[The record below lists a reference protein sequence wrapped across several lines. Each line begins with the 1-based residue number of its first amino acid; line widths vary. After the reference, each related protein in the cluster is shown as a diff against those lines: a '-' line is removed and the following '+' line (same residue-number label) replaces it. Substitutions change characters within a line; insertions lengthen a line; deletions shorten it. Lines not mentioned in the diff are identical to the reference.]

1 MHSLSQIKPG
11 KIFFRVPASCSSVRF
26 QFCAMKSRVFIV
38 CLLAVCSLGM
48 AAEQPLRIF
57 LRVGKKTHGPAGN
70 GQHDGPT
77 FLKEWKPLLAGRGAS
92 VEGAIAFPT
101 AAQLENTDVLVMYT
115 EEGGTIKAE
124 DRANLDQFLKRGGGI
139 VAIHDS
145 VCGND
150 PQWWKTIIGGAWEH
164 GHSKWLE
171 YEVPIYYTSQDNPI
185 TQGASNFEFDDEI
198 YYDLHMMPDAK
209 ILAGSWTPD
218 KRAMKGGRLM
228 QHVYDVSP
236 QMWTYEKDGH
246 RAFVCIPGHHYKSFN
261 LPHFRAV
268 LLRGIAWAGKRDVNS
283 LCTQTELAS
292 LRYPEGGPTAPE
304 NESSKLEL
312 HPDFDI
318 RLVAAEPLIN
328 KVINLDWDPSG
339 KMWVAETPEYPNG
352 RRGIRP
358 DQAGNEWKD
367 HGGLV
372 AEVGRQERPA
382 HDRISKLID
391 SNGDGIA
398 DKKEIFYEGL
408 ELVTS
413 FVFFR
418 DGVIVSQAPDIL
430 WLRDTDG
437 DGKADKVEKLYTGL
451 GTSDT
456 HAVINNLRWGLDGW
470 IYATHGYSAG
480 RVHSPD
486 GAREFG
492 TIGSGVVRFKPD
504 GSAFEQFCSK
514 NGNTWGLDITSD
526 GEVLFTQPTSNDLLN
541 HVVLPEGVL
550 ARGRV
555 GNATSYKAVIH
566 DRKSNPL
573 IKFENLAYV
582 QIDLVGKFT
591 AAAGCAIYEG
601 GAWPAEWR
609 YSYFTTEPTINI
621 VHHEAVKPDGVTFA
635 AHKTRDEE
643 FIGGRDKWF
652 RPIETRIGPDGA
664 LYVIDWYNQAVVH
677 NDTRGPKHN
686 AVNAAVRPDR
696 DHYFGRI
703 FRVQHKKA
711 ESIAVP
717 DLSKASPSNLV
728 AALAHPNK
736 AVRFTAHRLLW
747 ENPTSETL
755 GLLRQRPDTEQFPPW
770 VHRLWLLAD
779 AGRVPDHILAYALG
793 DERPELR
800 KTAMRLVSFV
810 TNSPNPRI
818 KAAILKALDDSDARV
833 QLEAIVALGSC
844 AVDDTTAAALVKLY
858 PAATNAWVESAIA
871 GVASRNPAAF
881 INAAFA
887 SDAPDDLK
895 SFVAVLGHQLARS
908 AEDDPDRASAAVMA
922 AANAPAKADALKI
935 MTFDTLAKS
944 LSPGI
949 APRWSDSVRSAFQRL
964 LHTPNPALAA
974 ATLPLIAK
982 WDKSGAMAGE
992 VKPLVQQL
1000 SQKLGDTAVPD
1011 EQRAQVAASLLGVR
1025 QLNSEIVPNV
1035 TKIVGSSASPA
1046 LQKQIAES
1054 LGATADPGV
1063 GASFANIYPK
1073 LDPEVQPIVFAQ
1085 IIKRPEWSLALVE
1098 ALKNG
1103 KIALTSLS
1111 PTDIHRLRTHADAT
1125 VAGHANEIIDQLR
1138 GPELKEKNAIIA
1150 KLTPEVEKP
1159 GNAEKG
1165 HQAFLQN
1172 CAVCHTFNGEGKP
1185 LAPDLTGMGVHGAGE
1200 LLVHILDPNR
1210 MVEENYMATSIE
1222 TKDGE
1227 TYDGI
1232 VSRENR
1238 SSVVLRNA
1246 IGDTEIKTADIK
1258 SRRVT
1263 GRSLM
1268 PEGFEALGAE
1278 ALRDILAY
1286 IAGGDSRY
1294 RALDLSSAFTADSR
1308 KGLFL
1313 TPDNVRD
1320 TLEFKKFGVLK
1331 ADDVPFDVVSPT
1343 RTRTGKNL
1351 IVLKGGSGV
1360 AKRMPQKVEINGV
1373 NLKAAR
1379 LHFLGGVAGWGY
1391 PCCGENKGLPAAR
1404 VTLHYT
1410 DSQREAFEFKN
1421 GVEFADWN
1429 GETDVPGSKAVPGL
1443 VRHGQVRAFSRDL
1456 AHGGTIQTITLESF
1470 DNAIAP
1476 VFVAITADT
1485 SAANMKVADASAAAD
1500 VAADVRT
1507 STAATAAPFQW
1518 GAGTKVLLVGGGSS
1532 HDFQK
1537 FFNVAD
1543 TATLKAAG
1551 CSVNYT
1557 EDAAVTAREL
1567 PKADVA
1573 VLSVNKAGWDTPAVR
1588 KAVFDFANA
1597 GKGIVL
1603 LHPGVWLNYPRWPEY
1618 NAQIV
1623 GGMSRSH
1630 DRLGEFEVKVLNTTH
1645 PITRGVPESFRITD
1659 ELYYFTPAPAG
1670 TPIEVLA
1677 QTSTAKGTN
1686 KQHPSVWVVKHP
1698 KARIAGIALGHDAR
1712 AHDLPA
1718 FKTLLVN
1725 AVKWA
1730 AGEAN

>member
-1 MHSLSQIKPG
+1 VVTSLT
-11 KIFFRVPASCSSVRF
+11 F
-26 QFCAMKSRVFIV
+26 
-38 CLLAVCSLGM
+38 
-48 AAEQPLRIF
+48 AAEPPLRIF

-77 FLKEWKPLLAGRGAS
+77 FLKDWKPLLAGRGAK
-92 VEGAIAFPT
+92 VDGAVAFPT
-101 AAQLENTDVLVMYT
+101 AEQLENTDVLVMYT
-115 EEGGTIKAE
+115 EEGGTIKPE
-124 DRANLDQFLKRGGGI
+124 DRVNLDKFLKRGGGI

-150 PQWWKTIIGGAWEH
+150 SQWWKTIIGGAWEH
-164 GHSKWLE
+164 GYSKWLE
-171 YEVPIYYTSQDNPI
+171 HEVPIYYTSQDNPI

-198 YYDLHMMPDAK
+198 YYDLHMMPEAK

-218 KRAMKGGRLM
+218 KRAAKGGRLM

-236 QMWTYEKDGH
+236 QMWTYEKEGH

-268 LLRGIAWAGKRDVNS
+268 LLRGIAWAGNREVNS
-283 LCTQTELAS
+283 LCDQTELAS
-292 LRYPEGGPTAPE
+292 LRYPEGGPTAPDK
-304 NESSKLEL
+304 ESAKLEL

-339 KMWVAETPEYPNG
+339 RMWVAETPEYPNG
-352 RRGIRP
+352 RRGIRQ
-358 DQAGNEWKD
+358 DQAGEEWKD

-372 AEVGRQERPA
+372 AEAGRQERPA
-382 HDRISKLID
+382 RDRISRLID

-413 FVFFR
+413 FVFYR

-456 HAVINNLRWGLDGW
+456 HAVINNLRWGFDGW
-470 IYATHGYSAG
+470 VYATHGYSAG
-480 RVHSPD
+480 RVRSPD
-486 GAREFG
+486 GNREFG
-492 TIGSGVVRFKPD
+492 TIGSGVVRFKAD
-504 GSAFEQFCSK
+504 GSAFEQYCSK

-526 GEVLFTQPTSNDLLN
+526 DEVLFTQPTSNDLLN
-541 HVVLPEGVL
+541 HVVLSEGVL
-550 ARGRV
+550 ARGRI

-566 DRKSNPL
+566 DRRSNPL

-621 VHHEAVKPDGVTFA
+621 VHHEVVRPDGVTFTA
-635 AHKTRDEE
+635 DKTRDEE

-664 LYVIDWYNQAVVH
+664 LYIVDFYNQAVIH

-717 DLSKASPSNLV
+717 DLGKASISNLV
-728 AALAHPNK
+728 EALSHPNK

-747 ENPTSETL
+747 ENQTAEMQAAVRIAPGTK
-755 GLLRQRPDTEQFPPW
+755 DFAPW
-770 VHRLWLLAD
+770 VHQLWLMAD
-779 AGRVPDHILAYALG
+779 SGHVPDNILTYAMG
-793 DERPELR
+793 DDRPQLR
-800 KTAMRLVSFV
+800 KTAMRIAALS
-810 TNSPNPRI
+810 TNSQNVRV
-818 KAAILKALDDSDARV
+818 KTAILKQLNDSDERV
-833 QLEAIVALGSC
+833 QLETIVALGSY
-844 AVDDTTAAALVKLY
+844 AVDEDTAAALVKLY
-858 PAATNAWVESAIA
+858 PRATNAWVESAIA
-871 GVASRNPAAF
+871 GVASKNPAAF
-881 INAAFA
+881 INAALA
-887 SDAPDDLK
+887 SENPEDLR
-895 SFVAVLGHQLARS
+895 SFINVVAGQVARS
-908 AEDDPDRASAAVMA
+908 AEADPDRAAAAVML
-922 AANAPAKADALKI
+922 AANTPDKADTLKMI
-935 MTFDTLAKS
+935 VFDTLAKS
-944 LSPGI
+944 LRPGY
-949 APRWSDSVRSAFQRL
+949 APRWSERLRSAFRRL
-964 LHTPNPALAA
+964 LASKNPALAA
-974 ATLPLIAK
+974 SALPLIAR
-982 WDKSGAMAGE
+982 WDTNGTMADE
-992 VKPLVQQL
+992 LKPLVRRLTETLDDHNQ
-1000 SQKLGDTAVPD
+1000 SD

-1025 QLNSEIVPNV
+1025 QLNSEIVPSV
-1035 TKIVGSSASPA
+1035 TKIVGSSASGS
-1046 LQKQIAES
+1046 LQKRVVES
-1054 LGATADPGV
+1054 LGATADPAV
-1063 GASFANIYPK
+1063 GASFAAAYPK
-1073 LDPEVQPIVFAQ
+1073 LSPEVQPVVFAQ
-1085 IIKRPEWSLALVE
+1085 LIKRSEWSLALVD
-1098 ALKNG
+1098 ALKSG
-1103 KIALTSLS
+1103 KVVLTSLT
-1111 PTDIHRLRTHADAT
+1111 PTDVHRLRTHADSAVAT
-1125 VAGHANEIIDQLR
+1125 RANEVIDELR
-1138 GPELKEKNAIIA
+1138 GPELKEKNAMIA

-1159 GNAEKG
+1159 GNVENG
-1165 HQAFLQN
+1165 HKAFVQN
-1172 CAVCHTFNGEGKP
+1172 CAVCHTFNGEGKQ
-1185 LAPDLTGMGVHGAGE
+1185 LAPDLTGMGAHGAAE

-1222 TKDGE
+1222 TKDGD

-1246 IGDTEIKTADIK
+1246 TGDTEIKASDIK
-1258 SRRVT
+1258 SRRLT

-1278 ALRDILAY
+1278 TLRDILTY
-1286 IAGGDSRY
+1286 MVGSEGRY
-1294 RALDLSSAFTADSR
+1294 RVIDLSQAFTADSR

-1313 TPDNVRD
+1313 TPENTQD
-1320 TLEFKKFGVLK
+1320 TLQFKKFGLLK
-1331 ADDVPFDVVSPT
+1331 TGEVPFDVVSPS
-1343 RTRTGKNL
+1343 RSRNGRNL

-1360 AKRMPQKVEINGV
+1360 AKRMPKKVEVSNV
-1373 NLKAAR
+1373 NLKASR

-1391 PCCGENKGLPAAR
+1391 PCCGENKDLPAAK
-1404 VTLHYT
+1404 VTVKYV
-1410 DSQREAFEFKN
+1410 DGEREEFMLKN

-1429 GETDVPGSKAVPGL
+1429 GQAEVPGSKAVPDAL
-1443 VRHGQVRAFSRDL
+1443 RHGQVRTFVREL
-1456 AHGGTIQTITLESF
+1456 THGGIIRGITLESF
-1470 DNAIAP
+1470 DNSVAP
-1476 VFVAITADT
+1476 VFVAITAESGPA
-1485 SAANMKVADASAAAD
+1485 SAKFADASAAAG
-1500 VAADVRT
+1500 VASDVRT
-1507 STAATAAPFQW
+1507 TTAASAAPFQW
-1518 GAGTKVLLVGGGSS
+1518 GGGTKVLLVGGGSS
-1532 HDFQK
+1532 HDFNK
-1537 FFNVAD
+1537 FFNLAD
-1543 TATLKAAG
+1543 TAILKAAG

-1557 EDAAVTAREL
+1557 ENADVTAREL
-1567 PKADVA
+1567 PKVDVA
-1573 VLSVNKAGWDTPAVR
+1573 VLSVNKTGWDTPEVR

-1603 LHPGVWLNYPRWPEY
+1603 LHPGVWLNYPKWPEY

-1623 GGMSRSH
+1623 GGMSRGH
-1630 DRLGEFEVKVLNTTH
+1630 DRLGEFEVKVLNSTH
-1645 PITRGVPESFRITD
+1645 PITRGVPGSFRITD
-1659 ELYYFTPAPAG
+1659 ELYYFNPDPAG

-1677 QTSTAKGTN
+1677 QTSTANGTK

-1718 FKTLLVN
+1718 FKTLLTN

-1730 AGEAN
+1730 AGKD

>member
-1 MHSLSQIKPG
+1 MA
-11 KIFFRVPASCSSVRF
+11 F
-26 QFCAMKSRVFIV
+26 
-38 CLLAVCSLGM
+38 
-48 AAEQPLRIF
+48 AAESPLRIF

-77 FLKEWKPLLAGRGAS
+77 FLKDWKPLLTERGAK
-92 VEGAIAFPT
+92 VDGAIAFPT
-101 AAQLENTDVLVMYT
+101 AGQLENTDVLVMYT

-124 DRANLDQFLKRGGGI
+124 DRANLDKFLKRGGGI

-150 PQWWKTIIGGAWEH
+150 AHWWKTIIGGAWEH

-171 YEVPIYYTSQDNPI
+171 HEVPIYYTSQDNPI
-185 TQGASNFEFDDEI
+185 TQSASNFDFDDEI
-198 YYDLHMMPDAK
+198 YYDLHMMPEVK
-209 ILAGSWTPD
+209 VLAGSWTPD
-218 KRAMKGGRLM
+218 KRASKGSRLM
-228 QHVYDVSP
+228 QHIYDVSP

-246 RAFVCIPGHHYKSFN
+246 RAFVCIPGHHHKSFN

-283 LCTQTELAS
+283 LCKQEELAS

-304 NESSKLEL
+304 KASRLLEL

-339 KMWVAETPEYPNG
+339 KLWVAETPEYPNG

-358 DQAGNEWKD
+358 DQTGQEWKD

-372 AEVGRQERPA
+372 AEAGRQERPA
-382 HDRISKLID
+382 RDRISKLID

-398 DKKEIFYEGL
+398 DKKEVFYEGL

-413 FVFFR
+413 FVFYR

-451 GTSDT
+451 GISDT

-480 RVHSPD
+480 RVRSAD
-486 GAREFG
+486 GSKEFG
-492 TIGSGVVRFKPD
+492 TIGSGVVRFRAD

-514 NGNTWGLDITSD
+514 NGNTWGLDVTSD
-526 GEVLFTQPTSNDLLN
+526 DEILFTQPTSNDLLN
-541 HVVLPEGVL
+541 HVVLSEGVL

-566 DRKSNPL
+566 DRRSNPL

-609 YSYFTTEPTINI
+609 YGYFTTEPTINI
-621 VHHEAVKPDGVTFA
+621 AHHEAVKPDGVTFA
-635 AHKTRDEE
+635 ANKTRDEE

-652 RPIETRIGPDGA
+652 RPVETRVGPDGA
-664 LYVIDWYNQAVVH
+664 LYVIDFYNQAVIH

-696 DHYFGRI
+696 DHYFGRVW
-703 FRVQHKKA
+703 RVQHKKA
-711 ESIAVP
+711 ESITVP
-717 DLSKASPSNLV
+717 NLADAPASNLV
-728 AALAHPNK
+728 AMLSHPNK

-747 ENPTSETL
+747 EQPTAEGRAALRLRPETM
-755 GLLRQRPDTEQFPPW
+755 DFAPW
-770 VHRLWLLAD
+770 VHRLWLMAESGGVPEHLLTYALAD
-779 AGRVPDHILAYALG
+779 D
-793 DERPELR
+793 RPELR
-800 KTAMRLVSFV
+800 KNAMRIAALS
-810 TNSPNPRI
+810 TNSHNTRI
-818 KAAILKALDDSDARV
+818 KTAILKQLDDADARV
-833 QLEAIVALGSC
+833 QLEAIVALGSY
-844 AVDDTTAAALVKLY
+844 AVDDETAAALVKLY
-858 PAATNAWVESAIA
+858 PKAANAWVESAIA
-871 GVASRNPAAF
+871 GVASKNPMAF
-881 INAAFA
+881 ITAVFGSERPQEFTSFINVLASQVARAAE
-887 SDAPDDLK
+887 S
-895 SFVAVLGHQLARS
+895 
-908 AEDDPDRASAAVMA
+908 DPDRAAAVVMA
-922 AANAPAKADALKI
+922 AANTSAAADVLKV
-935 MTFDTLAKS
+935 MLFETLAKS
-944 LSPGI
+944 I
-949 APRWSDSVRSAFQRL
+949 APEYAPKWSDSLRSGFQRL
-964 LHTPNPALAA
+964 LNSQNPALAA
-974 ATLPLIAK
+974 SALPLIAR
-982 WDKSGAMAGE
+982 WDKNGAMGDQ
-992 VKPLVQQL
+992 VKPLVHQL
-1000 SQKLGDTAVPD
+1000 SEKLKDNTQPD

-1025 QLNSEIVPNV
+1025 QLNSDIVPSV
-1035 TKIVGSSASPA
+1035 AKIVGSSASPA
-1046 LQKQIAES
+1046 LQKRVVES
-1054 LGATADPGV
+1054 LGSTADPQVGV
-1063 GASFANIYPK
+1063 RFAEVYPN
-1073 LDPEVQPIVFAQ
+1073 LSPEVQPLVFAQ
-1085 IIKRPEWSLALVE
+1085 LVKRSDWSLAFVE
-1098 ALKNG
+1098 ALKNS
-1103 KIALTSLS
+1103 KVALTSLT
-1111 PTDIHRLRTHADAT
+1111 PTDVHRLRTHADNA
-1125 VAGHANEIIDQLR
+1125 VAKRANEVIDELR
-1138 GPELKEKNAIIA
+1138 GPELKKKNEVIA

-1159 GNAEKG
+1159 GN
-1165 HQAFLQN
+1165 LQN
-1172 CAVCHTFNGEGKP
+1172 GHKAFAQNCGVCHTFNGEGKQ
-1185 LAPDLTGMGVHGAGE
+1185 LAPDLTGMGAHGAAE

-1222 TKDGE
+1222 TRDGD

-1238 SSVVLRNA
+1238 ASVVLRNA
-1246 IGDTEIKTADIK
+1246 IGDTEIKTADIR

-1278 ALRDILAY
+1278 TLRDILTY
-1286 IAGGDSRY
+1286 MIGGENKY
-1294 RALDLSSAFTADSR
+1294 RLIDLSEAFTADSR

-1313 TPDNVRD
+1313 TQENTQD
-1320 TLEFKKFGVLK
+1320 TLQFKKFGVLR
-1331 ADDVPFDVVSPT
+1331 AGEVPFDVVSPT
-1343 RTRTGKNL
+1343 RSRNGRNL

-1360 AKRMPQKVEINGV
+1360 ARHMPQKVEVTMPNI
-1373 NLKAAR
+1373 KASR

-1391 PCCGENKGLPAAR
+1391 PCCGENKDLPAAK
-1404 VTLHYT
+1404 VTVNYA
-1410 DSQREAFEFKN
+1410 DGEREEFVLKN

-1429 GETDVPGSKAVPGL
+1429 GQADVPGSKAVPDAL
-1443 VRHGQVRAFSRDL
+1443 RYGQVRTFNREL
-1456 AHGGTIQTITLESF
+1456 THGGIIKAVTLESF
-1470 DNAIAP
+1470 NNAVAP
-1476 VFVAITADT
+1476 VFVAITAET
-1485 SAANMKVADASAAAD
+1485 GSASTKLADASAASG
-1500 VAADVRT
+1500 VAGDVRT
-1507 STAATAAPFQW
+1507 TTASSSAPFAW
-1518 GAGTKVLLVGGGSS
+1518 GDGTKVLLVGGGSS

-1537 FFNVAD
+1537 FFNLAD
-1543 TATLKAAG
+1543 SAILKAAG

-1557 EDAAVTAREL
+1557 EDASVTAREL
-1567 PKADVA
+1567 PKADVV
-1573 VLSVNKAGWDTPAVR
+1573 VLSVNKTGWDTPEVR

-1603 LHPGVWLNYPRWPEY
+1603 LHAGVWLNYPKWPEY

-1623 GGMSRSH
+1623 GGMSRGH
-1630 DRLGEFEVKVLNTTH
+1630 DRLGEFEVKVLNTSH
-1645 PITRGVPESFRITD
+1645 PITRGVPQSFRIID
-1659 ELYYFTPAPAG
+1659 ELYYFTPATNG

-1677 QTSTAKGTN
+1677 ETSTSTGTK
-1686 KQHPSVWVVKHP
+1686 KQHASVWIVKHP

-1718 FKTLLVN
+1718 FKTLLTN
-1725 AVKWA
+1725 AVKWV
-1730 AGEAN
+1730 AGKE